1 MAQATAQETSLAPL
15 FALSP
20 ASPDFTAFLG
30 TLSSSSRPPEPEVK
44 AYPDIVYLNYYSL
57 GLSISLEP
65 REGFKPGRDLQ
76 WEQVYGEAGKG
87 RLEVTCVDVYNH
99 TAVEKS
105 DKPARPSKTAP
116 TYSPFPSFPLLIP
129 HPSKS
134 DSPFSLTPA
143 TTGSELVSA
152 FGEPTR
158 KGGGASGTSLG
169 VWTEWEGKVMLEW
182 ASSGLGAWEKGGES
196 RWRSANSLRLTL
208 PPSDRYDAL
217 ASIPFL
223 ARMHRG
229 PLVETLRVTAKP
241 PRRPTL
247 HEIPPTEGR
256 LRPALL
262 LLPPSL
268 ASSTSLDY
276 LLHST
281 TSDMFTTKTILAVS
295 ALATAALAAPSVAID
310 DKGLGYGG
318 YGHKGA
324 VAYGGAAEKEQA
336 ADWANAEKQ
345 ASAANHAQAAH
356 SGAQQVAAHNK
367 EYNHANGA
375 YDKAQGNAQE
385 WNNAR
390 KFGGNAGHGNAY
402 NSGADVAEHEAQ
414 SNGHAAAYGSK
425 LGGYGGYGGKL
436 GGLGGG
442 YGGGYGGKLGGLG
455 GGYGG
460 GYGGAFLLPHTS
472 LLPRLTTSPLRAGYD
487 TVKPVGGL
495 GGGYGGYGG
504 AKGLGGGY
512 GGGYEGVKPV
522 GGYSGY

>member
-1 MAQATAQETSLAPL
+1 
-15 FALSP
+15 
-20 ASPDFTAFLG
+20 
-30 TLSSSSRPPEPEVK
+30 
-44 AYPDIVYLNYYSL
+44 
-57 GLSISLEP
+57 
-65 REGFKPGRDLQ
+65 
-76 WEQVYGEAGKG
+76 
-87 RLEVTCVDVYNH
+87 
-99 TAVEKS
+99 
-105 DKPARPSKTAP
+105 
-116 TYSPFPSFPLLIP
+116 
-129 HPSKS
+129 
-134 DSPFSLTPA
+134 
-143 TTGSELVSA
+143 
-152 FGEPTR
+152 
-158 KGGGASGTSLG
+158 
-169 VWTEWEGKVMLEW
+169 
-182 ASSGLGAWEKGGES
+182 
-196 RWRSANSLRLTL
+196 
-208 PPSDRYDAL
+208 
-217 ASIPFL
+217 
-223 ARMHRG
+223 MHRG

-324 VAYGGAAEKEQA
+324 VAYGGAAEKGAFPLAPLPPPHSADFARPAEQA

-345 ASAANHAQAAH
+345 ASAANHAQGASSLPSLLSVPSLTSPPPAPAAAH

-460 GYGGAFLLPHTS
+460 GYG
-472 LLPRLTTSPLRAGYD
+472 YD